1 MPACDLCGAA
11 DDLTHSCNHCGG
23 TFCPA
28 HTLPENHQCP
38 GLRTD
43 AVGAGKSEFTD
54 SGESDDGTELGS
66 KENPRVV
73 DNSPDYKS
81 SPDVAVDG
89 SVADNQSES
98 KDDASRQHD
107 GISIRSRMKRAVVGG
122 FVSPQYRGQC
132 PNCGQ
137 YVSEHVRSTSAGI
150 PCCKSCGW
158 KPGYPVLRRLTHR
171 FNWHNWKRR
180 MGRSAK
186 LSLVLLTAFSL
197 VAVFG
202 TGISPIDNTADSIA
216 ERAGLNDDID
226 RVSATAADL
235 ANSTQS
241 SSSTDASESD
251 TTRGID
257 ERRVEM
263 LVHQYVNQERQERGL
278 SAVGYDDELAGI
290 ARNHSE
296 DMATRSY
303 FSHESPSGDGM
314 KDRYANAGYQ
324 CRVQTSENTYV
335 TGGENLAQTWVYET
349 VSTTDGSEYYD
360 SADELARGI
369 VDQWLNSPGHR
380 ENVLMESWESEG
392 IGVEVKQS
400 GKVYA
405 TQNFC

>member
-1 MPACDLCGAA
+1 
-11 DDLTHSCNHCGG
+11 
-23 TFCPA
+23 
-28 HTLPENHQCP
+28 
-38 GLRTD
+38 
-43 AVGAGKSEFTD
+43 
-54 SGESDDGTELGS
+54 
-66 KENPRVV
+66 
-73 DNSPDYKS
+73 
-81 SPDVAVDG
+81 
-89 SVADNQSES
+89 
-98 KDDASRQHD
+98 
-107 GISIRSRMKRAVVGG
+107 
-122 FVSPQYRGQC
+122 
-132 PNCGQ
+132 
-137 YVSEHVRSTSAGI
+137 
-150 PCCKSCGW
+150 
-158 KPGYPVLRRLTHR
+158 
-171 FNWHNWKRR
+171 

-186 LSLVLLTAFSL
+186 LSLLLLAAFSL

-216 ERAGLNDDID
+216 ERAGLSDDID
-226 RVSATAADL
+226 RVSAVAADL

-380 ENVLMESWESEG
+380 ENMLTESWVSEG